1 MKSACGKHAT
11 MTSSWTH
18 TGYAQRIHFGL
29 DTLDRAGDIVKEAG
43 GRRAMLVTTAGRRAS
58 EPGER
63 LVRALGR
70 TLASTFDGV
79 RSHVPTTAVQAAV
92 SQAQADGVDALV
104 SFGGG
109 SCADL
114 GKAVCF
120 FIEQQAGVPG
130 AAYIDRPAVAHIS
143 IPTTYSGAELT
154 PFFGMTDES
163 THRKSGAGGPTI
175 APIAA
180 IYDPVL
186 TLDLPPGVSAETG
199 MNALAH
205 GIECAYSAHR
215 TPEAEAIAQACVERV
230 GRALP
235 AVVDGPADIRA
246 RTTMLEGA
254 ALGGRC
260 LQNASMGVHH
270 GLAQL
275 LGGRTGIS
283 HGLANAI
290 ILTHALSW
298 NAEAMPDEAWRIGTA
313 MGDPDDPAGAVDR
326 LRERLG
332 LPGRLSE
339 VGVTDQDIDAVVRM
353 SSASPSVRA
362 NPRPVGED
370 DARAIL
376 EAAF

>member
-1 MKSACGKHAT
+1 

-29 DTLDRAGDIVKEAG
+29 DALDRAGDVVKQAG
-43 GRRAMLVTTAGRRAS
+43 GRRAMLVTTPGRRAS

-70 TLASTFDGV
+70 TLASTFDGA

-92 SQAQADGVDALV
+92 SQAQADDVDALV

-130 AAYIDRPAVAHIS
+130 AAYIDRPAVAHVS

-154 PFFGMTDES
+154 PFFGMTDEA

-186 TLDLPPGVSAETG
+186 TLELPPRVSAETG

-215 TPEAEAIAQACVERV
+215 TPEAEAIALACIQRV

-260 LQNASMGVHH
+260 LQNATVGVHH

-275 LGGRTGIS
+275 VGGRTGIP

-290 ILTHALSW
+290 ILSHALRW
-298 NAEAMPDEAWRIGTA
+298 NAEAVPDEAWRIGTA
-313 MGDPDDPAGAVDR
+313 IGDPDDPAGAVDR
-326 LRERLG
+326 LRDRLA

-339 VGVTDQDIDAVVRM
+339 VGVTDQDIDAIVRM

-362 NPRPVGED
+362 NPRPVEEA

-376 EAAF
+376 EAAW